1 MERCMKVLLQGRSTR
16 SIETT
21 PGGDQVQIEETARSL
36 REQFGLDV
44 SLSSELEPDLT
55 GIDAVHLFGIVR
67 PQEVWVQARNARRQG
82 KPVLLSTVYCDVR
95 EFEKTAR
102 TGPVGWVA
110 RRTSSDAFE
119 ALKTGGR
126 ALNNREWSKGSAAL
140 FTRGFSR
147 MQREIVGM
155 STLFLPNSWSEWHRL
170 TDDLKLT
177 IRDDRVVKVP
187 NGVDL
192 SDLSRDRIAS
202 TDLEQLA
209 DFHRSVVCVARIEGR
224 KNQLGL
230 IEALSDTDFTLVLA
244 GKPTPNQT
252 RYVAKVREAAARHAN
267 VHYLGEVSADT
278 RRALYALARVH
289 VLPSWMETTGISSL
303 EAAVM
308 ECSLVVTPN
317 GDTREYFRDWVD
329 YCQPGSRSSIRDAV
343 ERAYAKSPSDLLAKT
358 IRSDYT
364 WEKAAEATYTA
375 YRKILG

>member
-1 MERCMKVLLQGRSTR
+1 MRVLLQGRSTR
-16 SIETT
+16 SIETS

-36 REQFGLDV
+36 REQFNLDV
-44 SLSSELEPDLT
+44 SMSSELEPDLT
-55 GIDAVHLFGIVR
+55 TVDAVHLFGIVR

-102 TGPVGWVA
+102 AGPVGWVA
-110 RRTSSDAFE
+110 RRTNSDVFE

-126 ALNNREWSKGSAAL
+126 ALNNREWSRGSAAL

-147 MQREIVGM
+147 MQREIVEM
-155 STLFLPNSWSEWHRL
+155 STLFLPNSWSEWRRL
-170 TDDLKLT
+170 TGDLKLT
-177 IRDDRVVKVP
+177 ISDDRVVKVP

-192 SDLSRDRIAS
+192 SDLRVDRIAS
-202 TDLEQLA
+202 ADLERLSGFQG
-209 DFHRSVVCVARIEGR
+209 SVLCVARVEGR

-230 IEALSDTDFTLVLA
+230 IEALRDTDYTLVLA

-252 RYVAKVREAAARHAN
+252 RYVAKVREAADHCTN
-267 VHYLGEVSADT
+267 VHYLGEVSVDT
-278 RRALYALARVH
+278 RRALYSLARVH

-317 GDTREYFRDWVD
+317 GDTREYFRDWAD
-329 YCQPGSRSSIRDAV
+329 YCYPGSPSSIRDAV
-343 ERAYAKSPSDLLAKT
+343 ERAYSEGPSSTLAET
-358 IRSDYT
+358 IRSNYT
-364 WEKAAEATYTA
+364 WEEAAKATYAA
-375 YRKILG
+375 YRKVLG